1 MDHYSN
7 KRLKLVGDLLEVL
20 LRSILLGKWGL
31 ITRINYNYQK
41 LTKRGRFPPL
51 PSIVESNVLTN
62 QIISAMAIGSW
73 VGGRTG
79 VSQRLERDSYIKSVS
94 HMRNVLSP
102 LTSTQEHFKARE
114 LHPTH
119 WGRIDPSQTPEGATI
134 GLRKYLAS
142 MSDITKGLSEKEEK
156 LLFNLVKK
164 GLE

>member
-1 MDHYSN
+1 M
-7 KRLKLVGDLLEVL
+7 

-41 LTKRGRFPPL
+41 LTRRGRFPPL

-62 QIISAMAIGSW
+62 QICSAIAIGSW

-79 VSQRLERDSYIKSVS
+79 VSQRLERDSYIKTIS
-94 HMRNVLSP
+94 HVRNVLSP

-119 WGRIDPSQTPEGATI
+119 WGRLDCSQTPEGATI
-134 GLRKYLAS
+134 GLRKYLAL
-142 MSDITKGLSEKEEK
+142 MAQVTTGIPEKDEK
-156 LLFNLVKK
+156 LLLDAILKK
-164 GLE
+164 MGE